1 MKYIILAGAMLSLA
15 ACATGGSSWTQQ
27 SWLGQK
33 AKDFNSGPWKFSAAP
48 VRGNGFKMQFK
59 INLND
64 ISAGSGAEGDLK
76 DPTEAEIIE
85 AAKAAAPEGCAFK
98 SLTKTENGDYEAD
111 YTCG

>member
-59 INLND
+59 INLNLLYQRK
-64 ISAGSGAEGDLK
+64 LK
-76 DPTEAEIIE
+76 HS
-85 AAKAAAPEGCAFK
+85 KWK
-98 SLTKTENGDYEAD
+98 SRYENLLQKSWLVKESHFSRQWL
-111 YTCG
+111 